1 MAENF
6 FTDNLD
12 LQRYLKKI
20 DLSEVVGILEDGYRY
35 HEEHDAAPRN
45 YLDAMDNYRLMLE
58 VVGDIC
64 ANHAAP
70 RAAEADEVGVSC
82 EDGRVVYA
90 DATLEAMRFLRQA
103 DIVGATLP
111 WEYGGMNLPETI
123 LQMVVEIMSRADASL
138 MTVFGL
144 QEIAAKMIAEHG
156 DEEMKARV
164 LPRVISGELVGG
176 AMVLTEPD
184 AGSDLGSVQT
194 RATYD
199 EETGEWRLNGVKRF
213 ITNGCSDV
221 LLVLARSEEGSADA
235 RGLSFF
241 EAEADE
247 TVRIRRTEH
256 KMGLHASPTCEM
268 QFDNTPA
275 RLIGK
280 QRFGLIRY
288 AMAMMNVA
296 RLAIASQA
304 LGIAEAAYREAYQY
318 AQKRVQFGSSID
330 QIPAVYRMLL
340 SMRAEIEATRA
351 LVYETARHVDLLKA
365 YERQKERGELDG
377 EGRKKLKEL
386 GRLADV
392 LTPLVKYYATEMG
405 NKVCYQ
411 AMQIHGGTGYMR
423 EFNVERHYRDVR
435 ITNIYEGTSQ
445 LQVVAAIGGLLGH
458 ALDGLLADYAA
469 RDYGADQA
477 DLKGQLQEATALFN
491 RCIDHLKEAE
501 RVAVDY
507 YGSDAVE
514 VATYL
519 LNGWLVLQD
528 GAASVD
534 AAASDD
540 AAAERKRDLAR
551 VYIGEALPQI
561 RARIDVLRA
570 IDPTPVQAKE
580 TVLTDEF

>member
-35 HEEHDAAPRN
+35 HEEHAAAPRN
-45 YLDAMDNYRLMLE
+45 YVDAMDNYRLMLE

-82 EDGRVVYA
+82 EDGRVTYA
-90 DATLEAMRFLRQA
+90 DATLEAMDFFYQA

-194 RATYD
+194 HATYD

-351 LVYETARHVDLLKA
+351 LVYETARHVDLMKA
-365 YERQKERGELDG
+365 YERAKERDQLDG

-458 ALDGLLADYAA
+458 ALDGLLADFAA
-469 RDYGADQA
+469 QDYGAELA
-477 DLKGQLQEATALFN
+477 DLKGQLQEAGALFN

-528 GAASVD
+528 ARES
-534 AAASDD
+534 
-540 AAAERKRDLAR
+540 ERKRDLAR

-570 IDPTPVQAKE
+570 VDPTPVQAKE
-580 TVLTDEF
+580 TVLTAEF

>member
-35 HEEHDAAPRN
+35 HEEHAAAPRN
-45 YLDAMDNYRLMLE
+45 YADAMDNYRLMLE

-70 RAAEADEVGVSC
+70 RAAEADEAGVSC
-82 EDGRVVYA
+82 DDGCVIYA
-90 DATLEAMRFLRQA
+90 DATLEVMEFFRQA
-103 DIVGATLP
+103 DIVGSTLP

-123 LQMVVEIMSRADASL
+123 LQMVVEIVSRADASL

-194 RATYD
+194 RASYD
-199 EETGEWRLNGVKRF
+199 EEAGEWRLNGVKRF

-221 LLVLARSEEGSADA
+221 LLVLARSEEGSTDA

-241 EAEADE
+241 EVEADE

-280 QRFGLIRY
+280 RRFGLIRY

-304 LGIAEAAYREAYQY
+304 LGITEAAYREAYQY

-351 LVYETARHVDLLKA
+351 LVYETARHVDLMKA
-365 YERQKERGELDG
+365 YERAKERDQLDG
-377 EGRKKLKEL
+377 EGRRKLKEL

-469 RDYGADQA
+469 QDYGAELA
-477 DLKGQLQEATALFN
+477 DLKGQLEESSLLFN
-491 RCIDHLKEAE
+491 RCLDHLKEAD

-507 YGSDAVE
+507 YGSEAVE
-514 VATYL
+514 VAAYL
-519 LNGWLVLQD
+519 LNSWLVLQD
-528 GAASVD
+528 ARTS
-534 AAASDD
+534 
-540 AAAERKRDLAR
+540 ERKRDLAR
-551 VYIGEALPQI
+551 VYVGAALPQI

-570 IDPTPVQAKE
+570 IDPTPVQVRE
-580 TVLTDEF
+580 SVLTEEF

>member
-1 MAENF
+1 MEKSMAENF

-12 LQRYLKKI
+12 LRRYLKKI
-20 DLSEVVGILEDGYRY
+20 DLSEVVEILENDYRY
-35 HEEHDAAPRN
+35 HEQHPAAPRN
-45 YLDAMDNYRLMLE
+45 YADAMDNYRLMLE

-70 RAAEADEVGVSC
+70 RAAEADEVGVC
-82 EDGRVVYA
+82 CTDGCVTYA
-90 DATLEAMRFLRQA
+90 DATLDVMTLFRQA

-123 LQMVVEIMSRADASL
+123 LQMVVEIISRADASL

-164 LPRVISGELVGG
+164 LPRVISGELFGG

-194 RATYD
+194 HAAYD
-199 EETGEWRLNGVKRF
+199 EATGQWRLNGVKRF

-221 LLVLARSEEGSADA
+221 LLVLARSEEGSMDA

-241 EAEADE
+241 EVEADE
-247 TVRIRRTEH
+247 TVHVRRTEH

-268 QFDNTPA
+268 QFKDTPA

-280 QRFGLIRY
+280 RRFGLIRY
-288 AMAMMNVA
+288 AMAMMSVA
-296 RLAIASQA
+296 RLAIASQS
-304 LGIAEAAYREAYQY
+304 LGIAEAAYREAHKY
-318 AQKRVQFGSSID
+318 ARKRVQFGSSID

-351 LVYETARHVDLLKA
+351 LIYETARWVDLAKA
-365 YERQKERGELDG
+365 YERLKERGELDA
-377 EGRKKLKEL
+377 EGRERLKEA
-386 GRLADV
+386 GRLSDV
-392 LTPLVKYYATEMG
+392 LTPLVKYHASEMG
-405 NKVCYQ
+405 NRVCYQ
-411 AMQIHGGTGYMR
+411 AMQIHGGTGYMN

-458 ALDGLLADYAA
+458 ALDGLLADYASQ
-469 RDYGADQA
+469 DYGAELA
-477 DLKGQLQEATALFN
+477 DLKGQLQEAGALFN

-514 VATYL
+514 AAAYL

-528 GAASVD
+528 ARTS
-534 AAASDD
+534 
-540 AAAERKRDLAR
+540 ERKRDLAR
-551 VYIGEALPQI
+551 VYIGEALPKI
-561 RARIDVLRA
+561 RSHIDVLRA
-570 IDPTPVQAKE
+570 IDPTPMQAKE
-580 TVLTDEF
+580 SVLTETF

>member
-1 MAENF
+1 MTDNF

-35 HEEHDAAPRN
+35 HEEYDAAPRN
-45 YLDAMDNYRLMLE
+45 YADAMDNYRLMLE

-82 EDGRVVYA
+82 EDGRVIYA

-111 WEYGGMNLPETI
+111 WEYGGMNLPETV

-351 LVYETARHVDLLKA
+351 LIYETARWVDLAKA
-365 YERQKERGELDG
+365 YERQKERGELDS
-377 EGRKKLKEL
+377 EGRQRLKEA
-386 GRLADV
+386 GRLSDV

-458 ALDGLLADYAA
+458 ALDGLLADYAVQ
-469 RDYGADQA
+469 DYGAELA

-528 GAASVD
+528 ARTS
-534 AAASDD
+534 
-540 AAAERKRDLAR
+540 ERKRDLAR
-551 VYIGEALPQI
+551 IYIRETLPQI

-580 TVLTDEF
+580 TVLTAEF